1 MSMKKFVYGV
11 RRLAPVLS
19 RQVATYESGD
29 KSSHSTVLMRSVPGE
44 ESHSVRQDGLD
55 YREALGHGFGR
66 AGEIDD
72 QRGTSGARNASTQV
86 AERSFL
92 QTFQPNELTQV
103 IGPPFE

>member
-44 ESHSVRQDGLD
+44 ESHSVRQDGLND
-55 YREALGHGFGR
+55 RETLAHPFGR
-66 AGEIDD
+66 AGEVND
-72 QRGTSGARNASTQV
+72 
-86 AERSFL
+86 ERSCANAAHAARDHRHGCVF
-92 QTFQPNELTQV
+92 ESLTAHRF
-103 IGPPFE
+103 GE